1 MVKSQKTP
9 DKTTKKT
16 TKKPGKK
23 SENKFVFATR
33 LHLNELTGISAHSI
47 PELLEYLH
55 EVSGSCIYSHT
66 HHFIQQHQYLSP
78 EPPNDFAYWV
88 SEILGD
94 KSLGE
99 RIASIDI
106 MSHSSIRSIREALI
120 AAIEDALKTN
130 PRLQYLTAPE
140 GREFA
145 FLKTI
150 SFVFP
155 TPYEASNLREFEDAL
170 RHVSLDSVYF
180 HMFEARIRLGKAT
193 NDFSYWM
200 ATALGKKELALKIA
214 QLDPY
219 TQTGERLRTRILE
232 LIERELA
239 SQR

>member
-1 MVKSQKTP
+1 M
-9 DKTTKKT
+9 TKKT
-16 TKKPGKK
+16 PPSKKKTKGKTAK
-23 SENKFVFATR
+23 KAENKFVFATR
-33 LHLNELTGISAHSI
+33 LHLNELTGILAKSV
-47 PELLEYLH
+47 PELLENLH

-78 EPPNDFAYWV
+78 EPPNDFAYWA

-94 KSLGE
+94 KNLGE

-120 AAIEDALKTN
+120 AVLEDYTKSN

-140 GREFA
+140 GREFS
-145 FLKTI
+145 FLKTV

-155 TPYEASNLREFEDAL
+155 TSYEASNLREFEDAL
-170 RHVSLDSVYF
+170 RHVSLHSVYY
-180 HMFEARIRLGKAT
+180 HMFEARIRLGKPT

-200 ATALGKKELALKIA
+200 ATALDKKDLALKIA

-219 TQTGERLRTRILE
+219 TQTGERLRTRILQ
-232 LIERELA
+232 LIERELG
-239 SQR
+239 SEK